1 LQAEED
7 MSRDK
12 VYEDSKTEQIHAE
25 WRGMSPEEQDLMHR
39 ELGKKVEHAIQ
50 NLVHNAASIYLSA

>member
-1 LQAEED
+1 MWRLLDCLQAEED

-12 VYEDSKTEQIHAE
+12 VFEDSKTEKIHAE

-39 ELGKKVEHAIQ
+39 KLEKQVEHAIQ
-50 NLVHNAASIYLSA
+50 T

>member
-12 VYEDSKTEQIHAE
+12 VFEDSKAEKIHAE
-25 WRGMSPEEQDLMHR
+25 WRGMSPEEHDLMQ
-39 ELGKKVEHAIQ
+39 EKKS
-50 NLVHNAASIYLSA
+50 NTPSKT